1 MNKSINNLILGWIL
15 NWFRIIKRSTLRSL
29 NTKDIFTGIYKNNYW
44 KSLESISGPGS
55 EIKQTTSL
63 INNLNILLHDMKI
76 ASVLDIP
83 CGDFKWMQKVDLSNI
98 EYIGA
103 DIVEE
108 LIKSNIEQYTGKN
121 NLRFKILNLINDPL
135 PKCDIIFIRDC
146 LVHFQYDDIY
156 KAIANIK
163 ASGCK
168 YLMTTTF
175 VNYHNNFDIVT
186 GDWRRLNLQE
196 KPFNFPNPILVINEN
211 CTEGNGKYKDK
222 SMALWEIN
230 KI

>member
-1 MNKSINNLILGWIL
+1 MKTLIKKFIPVWMLR
-15 NWFRIIKRSTLRSL
+15 WFRNIKLLMFNSL
-29 NTKDIFTGIYKNNYW
+29 NTKDIFTEIYNNNSW

-55 EIKQTTSL
+55 EIIQTTAL
-63 INNLNILLHDMKI
+63 INNLNIILHDMNIK
-76 ASVLDIP
+76 SVLDIP
-83 CGDFKWMQKVDLSNI
+83 CGDFKWMQKVDLSGI

-108 LIKSNIEQYTGKN
+108 LIKTNIEQFKEKS
-121 NLRFKILNLINDPL
+121 NLKFKVLNLINDPL
-135 PKCDIIFIRDC
+135 PKCDLVIIRDC

-156 KAIANIK
+156 KAISNIK
-163 ASGCK
+163 TSGCK

-175 VNYHNNFDIVT
+175 TNYHKNYNIVT

-196 KPFNFPNPILVINEN
+196 KPFSFPDPILVINEN